1 MYLRIEGLFLQK
13 QQESNYYI
21 SKIEKKNLTLI
32 ITLLTWTLN
41 ITVPI
46 FSIYKKVSFTLIDNI
61 LTHPKTL
68 HIRYKSAFE
77 NFFFIN
83 LKFSLKFH
91 R

>member
-61 LTHPKTL
+61 LTHQKTL

-77 NFFFIN
+77 IIFFIN
-83 LKFSLKFH
+83 LKFSFKFH

>member
-77 NFFFIN
+77 IIFFIN
-83 LKFSLKFH
+83 LKFSFKFH

>member
-13 QQESNYYI
+13 QQESNYNI

-32 ITLLTWTLN
+32 ITLLTCTLN

>member
-32 ITLLTWTLN
+32 ITLLTCALN

-77 NFFFIN
+77 IFFFIN
-83 LKFSLKFH
+83 LKCSFKFH